1 MPLARTGY
9 GITRR
14 LIYPKGAY
22 VLHMIR
28 MMMYDKKTGDQQF
41 KEMMP
46 DFVNAYRGK
55 AALRK
60 TLRRPSKN
68 T

>member
-1 MPLARTGY
+1 M
-9 GITRR
+9 
-14 LIYPKGAY
+14 
-22 VLHMIR
+22 LHMIR